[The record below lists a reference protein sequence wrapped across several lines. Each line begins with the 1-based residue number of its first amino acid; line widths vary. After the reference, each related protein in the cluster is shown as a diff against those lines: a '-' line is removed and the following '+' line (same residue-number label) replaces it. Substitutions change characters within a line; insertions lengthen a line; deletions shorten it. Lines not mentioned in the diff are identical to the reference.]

1 MHASRHG
8 ILTLMVFVGSYT
20 QYSTVHRLETNKL
33 RNVAKFFGQ
42 LFYADALPW
51 TCMSCIH
58 LNEEETNSSSRI
70 FVKILIQE
78 LAEFMGLT
86 KLNERLRDPYVH
98 VQYTLRSLLLAGT

>member
-1 MHASRHG
+1 M
-8 ILTLMVFVGSYT
+8 
-20 QYSTVHRLETNKL
+20 ETNKL

-70 FVKILIQE
+70 FVKILMQE
-78 LAEFMGLT
+78 LSEFMGLA
-86 KLNERLRDPYVH
+86 KLNERLRDPYVI
-98 VQYTLRSLLLAGT
+98 VDII

>member
-1 MHASRHG
+1 MTDHVTSLADYF
-8 ILTLMVFVGSYT
+8 LLLL

-78 LAEFMGLT
+78 LAEFMGLA
-86 KLNERLRDPYVH
+86 KLNERLRDP
-98 VQYTLRSLLLAGT
+98 